1 MFNLSDATIW
11 ILTGIVLIVA
21 EFLVPGVVIVF
32 FGVAAIVVGLLLGC
46 GIALPISA
54 QLIIFGV
61 LGLVLLF
68 ALRARFTAL
77 FHGASTAEA
86 NGVEIFSPGETAEA
100 ISAFQDGRG
109 KVLLR
114 GAQWQAELEDA
125 QEATVGQ
132 RLYVVG
138 HRGLILRVCTR
149 APEQNTAA
157 Q

>member
-125 QEATVGQ
+125 QEAAAGQ

-157 Q
+157 

>member
-21 EFLVPGVVIVF
+21 ELLVPGVVIVF
-32 FGVAAIVVGLLLGC
+32 FGVSAIVVGLLLGC
-46 GIALPISA
+46 GIALPVSA
-54 QLIIFGV
+54 QLILFGV

-77 FHGASTAEA
+77 FHGASTADA
-86 NGVEIFSPGETAEA
+86 TGVEIFSPGETAEA
-100 ISAFQDGRG
+100 ITAFQDGRG

-125 QEATVGQ
+125 QEAAIGQ

-138 HRGLILRVCTR
+138 HRGLTLRCRTH
-149 APEQNTAA
+149 APEQPHA
-157 Q
+157 

>member
-109 KVLLR
+109 KVTLR

-125 QEATVGQ
+125 QEAAAGQ

>member
-11 ILTGIVLIVA
+11 ILVGIVLTVA

-32 FGVAAIVVGLLLGC
+32 FGVSAIVVGLLLGC
-46 GIALPISA
+46 GIALPVSA
-54 QLIIFGV
+54 QLILFGV

-77 FHGASTAEA
+77 FHGASTADA
-86 NGVEIFSPGETAEA
+86 TGVEIFSPGETAEA
-100 ISAFQDGRG
+100 ITAFADGRG

-125 QEATVGQ
+125 QEAAIGQ

-138 HRGLILRVCTR
+138 HRGLTLRCRTH
-149 APEQNTAA
+149 APEQPHA
-157 Q
+157 

>member
-125 QEATVGQ
+125 QEAAAGQ

>member
-11 ILTGIVLIVA
+11 ILAGIVLIVA
-21 EFLVPGVVIVF
+21 ELLVPGVVIVF
-32 FGVAAIVVGLLLGC
+32 FGVSAIVVGLLLGC
-46 GIALPISA
+46 GIALPVSA

-125 QEATVGQ
+125 QEAAAGQ

-149 APEQNTAA
+149 APEQNAAA